1 LLYYFLQKQQ
11 VYRVS
16 KDTIWFFI
24 KCLISSVLMFVA
36 VYQLQ
41 EYFVW
46 QQQGFTKQVIL
57 LSGFIVSAVVVYFAL
72 LLLMGVRFRQIKNIN

>member
-1 LLYYFLQKQQ
+1 
-11 VYRVS
+11 
-16 KDTIWFFI
+16 
-24 KCLISSVLMFVA
+24 MFVA

-46 QQQGFTKQVIL
+46 QQQGFTQQVIL